1 MFNDSQ
7 LRKIETLKEQFGLS
21 NYEALQILLE
31 HEKAEA
37 LRSIVTL
44 MMGGNVAG
52 MMNNFFQKD
61 FSSTAENIS
70 KLLGT
75 FFEKSFKNPQ
85 DFKKTSDRDDA

>member
-21 NYEALQILLE
+21 NYEALQILVE

-37 LRSIVTL
+37 LKNIATL
-44 MMGGNVAG
+44 MLGGNVAG
-52 MMNNFFQKD
+52 MMNSFFQKD
-61 FSSTAENIS
+61 FSNTAENIS

-85 DFKKTSDRDDA
+85 DFKKPSDRDDD